1 MEPASIEEHR
11 TISLA
16 EVWDEEEAPAYQE
29 KAIETPVV
37 QRWTVPASGGT
48 PHFSG
53 KFFVSPR
60 KSDIVLGTSIDWTSM
75 IVNAL
80 TGAMYPYNLEGYAAA
95 LLGISG
101 LQHNKAKAIGAIR
114 QTVDET
120 KKHLL
125 ALKEDWDGDGAPAY
139 QEETIEAAADFLYEL
154 VEKSEALE
162 ATQVRILPASEGS
175 IDMHWK
181 SARFELL
188 VNFHPDGS
196 VSYYGDDYCEN
207 SIQGKTRPSPGFIAC
222 WMDHTGE

>member
-48 PHFSG
+48 PHFFG

-125 ALKEDWDGDGAPAY
+125 ALKEDWDGEGAPAY

-188 VNFHPDGS
+188 VNFHPDGL

-222 WMDHTGE
+222 WMDHIGE

>member
-1 MEPASIEEHR
+1 MDPASIEEHR

-16 EVWDEEEAPAYQE
+16 ELWDEEEAPAYQE

-48 PHFSG
+48 PHSFG
-53 KFFVSPR
+53 KVFVSPR
-60 KSDIVLGTSIDWTSM
+60 KSDIVSGTSIDWTSM

-80 TGAMYPYNLEGYAAA
+80 AGAMYPYNLEGYAAA
-95 LLGISG
+95 L
-101 LQHNKAKAIGAIR
+101 HKKAKAIGDIR

-120 KKHLL
+120 KNHLL
-125 ALKEDWDGDGAPAY
+125 ALEEDWDGEGAPAY
-139 QEETIEAAADFLYEL
+139 QEKTIEAAANFLYEL

-175 IDMHWK
+175 IDIHWK

-188 VNFHPDGS
+188 INFHPDGS

>member
-1 MEPASIEEHR
+1 MS
-11 TISLA
+11 SA
-16 EVWDEEEAPAYQE
+16 EVWDEGEAPAYLE
-29 KAIETPVV
+29 KAIETPVI
-37 QRWTVPASGGT
+37 QRWTVPTSGGT
-48 PHFSG
+48 PHSFG
-53 KFFVSPR
+53 KVFVSPR
-60 KSDIVLGTSIDWTSM
+60 KSDIVSGTSIDWISM

-80 TGAMYPYNLEGYAAA
+80 ADAMYPYNLEGYAAA
-95 LLGISG
+95 L
-101 LQHNKAKAIGAIR
+101 HKKAKAIGDIR

-120 KKHLL
+120 KNHLL
-125 ALKEDWDGDGAPAY
+125 ALEEDWDGEGAPAY
-139 QEETIEAAADFLYEL
+139 QEETIEVAADFLYEL
-154 VEKSEALE
+154 VEKSEVLE

-175 IDMHWK
+175 IDLHWK